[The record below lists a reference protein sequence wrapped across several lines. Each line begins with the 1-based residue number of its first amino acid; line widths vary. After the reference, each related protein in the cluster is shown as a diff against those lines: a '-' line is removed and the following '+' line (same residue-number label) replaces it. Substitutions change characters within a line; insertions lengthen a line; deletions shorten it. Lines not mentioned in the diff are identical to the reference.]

1 MVCGILEAKN
11 SGKGQAIDVSMV
23 EGSSLMMSLMHS
35 LMANHRWAPMR
46 GVNLLDGG
54 AHFYDTFETSD
65 GKYVSFGAME
75 AQFMQTFTDKTG
87 LDESWMQNHLNFG
100 KWPELKEELRT
111 LFKTKTQKEWCDLLE
126 GSDACFAPIIP
137 FWEAHKHPHN
147 IARESFVEIEG
158 LMQPAPAPKF
168 SRTSPKVSHGPVPKG
183 AHTDEI
189 LKELGLT

>member
-1 MVCGILEAKN
+1 
-11 SGKGQAIDVSMV
+11 
-23 EGSSLMMSLMHS
+23 
-35 LMANHRWAPMR
+35 
-46 GVNLLDGG
+46 
-54 AHFYDTFETSD
+54 
-65 GKYVSFGAME
+65 
-75 AQFMQTFTDKTG
+75 
-87 LDESWMQNHLNFG
+87 MQNHLNFG

-147 IARESFVEIEG
+147 IARESFVEIDG
-158 LMQPAPAPKF
+158 LVEPAPAPKF
-168 SRTSPKVSHGPVPKG
+168 SRTAPEVSHGPVPKG